1 MLYLSLFDN
10 LRMCDGYA
18 WGVATLTL
26 TYDQLS
32 NAYFAQP
39 KQLRGYITMLE
50 IDNIHNLNNLD
61 FFN

>member
-1 MLYLSLFDN
+1 
-10 LRMCDGYA
+10 MCDGYA